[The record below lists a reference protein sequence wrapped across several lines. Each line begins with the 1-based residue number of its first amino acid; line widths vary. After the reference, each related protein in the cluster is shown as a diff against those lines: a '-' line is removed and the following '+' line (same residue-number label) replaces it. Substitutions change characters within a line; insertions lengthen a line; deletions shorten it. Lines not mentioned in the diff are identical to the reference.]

1 MLTGLTVPGIA
12 TADGYLRIDNVTL
25 IDGTGRAPL
34 ADVSV
39 LVDGERIAA
48 IGRQVPDV
56 DADKLTRIDGTS
68 KYLIPGLID
77 SHIHL
82 RGGRAPPANQTMVME
97 PEKGIEELHG
107 YLYSG
112 VTAVYDSGNNGS
124 YLHYMRDAERAGEF
138 ESPRIFATVSL
149 ISVPD
154 GHGCCAGGITVT
166 GPDDGAAK
174 LARLLEYEPD
184 LLKFTRET
192 RGMGPEARNMPLLP
206 PTQLADL
213 ITQANEH
220 GVRTTVHVSEE
231 RHARAAIAAGANAF
245 AHMPYLDEIDEKL
258 ANLIAAR
265 GVVISTTLARN
276 VTDVD
281 FFQEPAFRALLW
293 PAQLEREL
301 THHRRVGTPYAEWLA
316 SLRPTLMRN
325 VRQLYDA
332 GAILAAGTDRTFGAM
347 PHAELM
353 LLVEAGIPPLEAIKM
368 STLNG
373 AIYIGVEADLGS
385 IEVGKLADMVLLEAD
400 PSVDI
405 KNSMSIDSV
414 FKGGRLIDRSKLD
427 VVANQP

>member
-1 MLTGLTVPGIA
+1 
-12 TADGYLRIDNVTL
+12 
-25 IDGTGRAPL
+25 
-34 ADVSV
+34 
-39 LVDGERIAA
+39 
-48 IGRQVPDV
+48 
-56 DADKLTRIDGTS
+56 
-68 KYLIPGLID
+68 
-77 SHIHL
+77 
-82 RGGRAPPANQTMVME
+82 
-97 PEKGIEELHG
+97 
-107 YLYSG
+107 
-112 VTAVYDSGNNGS
+112 
-124 YLHYMRDAERAGEF
+124 
-138 ESPRIFATVSL
+138 
-149 ISVPD
+149 
-154 GHGCCAGGITVT
+154 
-166 GPDDGAAK
+166 
-174 LARLLEYEPD
+174 
-184 LLKFTRET
+184 
-192 RGMGPEARNMPLLP
+192 MGPEARNMPLLP